1 MDKGK
6 PTPAEKARTPN
17 TGENAPAAGSA
28 GKKDKKDRRKLLI
41 ILLLLLI
48 TLIAVGIT
56 IWAVFFRDTKTTL
69 TPDYAPQETEEYAEP
84 IGDDDDEKLEVS
96 EGGGAVS
103 LSYSTEVTIDLSE
116 ETASLY
122 FANPSKSTQDM
133 VLQLVIQDTVVIQS
147 GLLTPGN
154 QVSTLSLLDGAADI
168 LEEGG
173 YDGEFI
179 VLYYDPDSGEKAVVN
194 TEIPVTITV
203 TG

>member
-1 MDKGK
+1 MSIEK
-6 PTPAEKARTPN
+6 PIPEEKARTPN
-17 TGENAPAAGSA
+17 AGENPPAGSA
-28 GKKDKKDRRKLLI
+28 GKKDKKDRRKMLV

-69 TPDYAPQETEEYAEP
+69 APDYAPQETEEYAEV
-84 IGDDDDEKLEVS
+84 IGDDDDEKLEAS
-96 EGGGAVS
+96 DGGGAVS
-103 LSYSTEVTIDLSE
+103 LSYSTVVTIDLSE
-116 ETASLY
+116 KTASLY

-203 TG
+203 KE

>member
-1 MDKGK
+1 MGK
-6 PTPAEKARTPN
+6 EKILPEERAMTPN
-17 TGENAPAAGSA
+17 TGE
-28 GKKDKKDRRKLLI
+28 KKDRTKLLI

-48 TLIAVGIT
+48 TVIAVCIT
-56 IWAVFFRDTKTTL
+56 IWALFFRETKTVTL
-69 TPDYAPQETEEYAEP
+69 SPDYAPQETEENAEA
-84 IGDDDDEKLEVS
+84 IGDDDDEKLEAS

-116 ETASLY
+116 ETATLY

-147 GLLTPGN
+147 GLLVPGN
-154 QVSTLSLLDGAADI
+154 QVASLNLLDGAADL

-173 YDGEFI
+173 YDGEFL
-179 VLYYDPDSGEKAVVN
+179 VLYYDPDSREKAVVN

-203 TG
+203 TE